1 MPRAL
6 ISVHDK
12 ARIVGFARTL
22 VDLGWEILASGG
34 TARALAEAGVAA
46 VDIATVTGFPAIL
59 GHRVVT
65 LHPQVHGAILADV
78 DDPTHR
84 SDLAEHGITPIDLVV
99 VGLYPFARQPSIDL
113 IDVGG
118 PAMIRAAAKNHRHV
132 GVVTDER
139 QYDAVL
145 AELSSTGTLCDDTR
159 LRLAREAF
167 ASTAAYDAA
176 IGSWLD
182 GDDRLP
188 DRITLSLAKD
198 VDLRYGEN
206 PHEAAARYALDGL
219 DGWWESVQQLG
230 GKEMSYLNV
239 LDAQAAADL
248 VWQFDE
254 PAAVIVKHANPCGVA
269 VGSSVTE
276 AHVRALAC
284 DPVSAFGGIIGMN
297 DTVDEHAA
305 HSIAGTFT
313 EVVIAP
319 SYSDEALAVLAKSPN
334 LRILRADRPP
344 TERRHVRQI
353 NGGFLVRAIDPA
365 AVDTSSWRVV
375 TTATPTAAQL
385 RDAQLAWATCAAVWS
400 NAIVLAADG
409 ATVAIAGGQTS
420 RVDAVDL
427 ACRRAGARARGAV
440 AASDAFFPFP
450 DGPSRLVEAG
460 NGLIVQPG
468 GSVRDAESIAVA
480 EAAGCAMVFTGRRH
494 FRH

>member
-6 ISVHDK
+6 LSVHDK
-12 ARIVGFARTL
+12 TRIVEFAQTL
-22 VDLGWEILASGG
+22 TGLGWEIMASGG
-34 TARALAEAGVAA
+34 TARVLADAGVNAI
-46 VDIATVTGFPAIL
+46 DIATVTGFPAIL

-65 LHPQVHGAILADV
+65 LHPQVHGAILADI

-84 SDLAEHGITPIDLVV
+84 SDLADHGITPIDLVV
-99 VGLYPFARQPSIDL
+99 VGLYPFAEQPSIDL

-118 PAMIRAAAKNHRHV
+118 PAMIRAAAENHRHV
-132 GVVTDER
+132 GVVTDVR

-145 AELSSTGTLCDDTR
+145 TELSSTGTLSGDTR

-167 ASTAAYDAA
+167 ASTAAFDAA
-176 IGSWLD
+176 ICTWLG
-182 GDDRLP
+182 GDDPLP
-188 DRITLSLAKD
+188 DRITLSLTKD
-198 VDLRYGEN
+198 VELRYGEN
-206 PHEAAARYALDGL
+206 PHQRAARYVADGS
-219 DGWWESVQQLG
+219 DSWWESVQQLG

-248 VWQFDE
+248 AWQFDE
-254 PAAVIVKHANPCGVA
+254 PATVIIKHANPCGVA
-269 VGSSVTE
+269 VGSSIGE
-276 AHVRALAC
+276 AHSRALAC
-284 DPVSAFGGIIGMN
+284 DPVSAFGGIVGING
-297 DTVDEHAA
+297 TVDDDAA
-305 HSIAGTFT
+305 RSIADTFT

-319 SYSDEALAVLAKSPN
+319 SYTTGALEILAAAPN

-344 TERRHVRQI
+344 AERRHLRRI
-353 NGGFLVRAIDPA
+353 NGGFLVQTIDPA

-375 TTATPTAAQL
+375 TTATPTEAQL

-409 ATVAIAGGQTS
+409 ATVSIAGGQAS

-427 ACRRAGARARGAV
+427 ACRRAGTRARGAV

-460 NGLIVQPG
+460 IGLIVQPG

-480 EAAGCAMVFTGRRH
+480 EAAGCSMMFTDRRH